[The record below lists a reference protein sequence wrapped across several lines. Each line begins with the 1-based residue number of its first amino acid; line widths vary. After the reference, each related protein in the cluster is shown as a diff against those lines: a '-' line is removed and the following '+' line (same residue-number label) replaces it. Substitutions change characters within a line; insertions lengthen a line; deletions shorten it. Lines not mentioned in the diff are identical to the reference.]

1 MRDIISTYVARG
13 AFVLLALL
21 ASVTLWAQS
30 TFTVS
35 DGWLSTNDHIKFTVH
50 RTNTTTVEQVRYRTE
65 GLSAY
70 PGQHFRE
77 NVGTLT
83 FDYGVADISVEV
95 LVNRS
100 HHAFTY
106 AMGRAYLYQL
116 PDTPRSFR
124 FEVRDMTE
132 HNILDS
138 KVYNIQYGK
147 QYSVDTR
154 KLNREVVDLVR
165 LNSSGDAFESGTS
178 KYYDFYMNLENPN
191 SLTVTDDAIYEQAA
205 LFSLQHYTNQVVGS
219 PEYDGEYIDRTYL
232 EQQMGGKMYATACF
246 TQSEADDG
254 YQYIQ
259 IVVTDNAT
267 ANVGSVSDYTNDPD
281 GDVANPDKSIY
292 KACFELSV
300 SNSAV
305 SGDYKQFF
313 PRRYGAIA
321 RAQEARYFDEI
332 YSQTQVRPN
341 SEFSH
346 PDGVLWKQKFKDN
359 TYKADKS
366 GAVVFPP
373 TKQNLFVLFDADGKN
388 EDTWYVKNL
397 FVRFAIGDE
406 QPPALIDKI
415 RVTTGYYYR
424 GTPTNICV
432 PFNEIVK
439 VSGTPTL
446 STSWGTFTYEAGHG
460 TNVLS
465 FRGTIDAA
473 PGTRLSITGLSGTV
487 TDLAGNPFVLPTSG
501 LNVDNVSVVGTND
514 INDVFTVDSEGNGI
528 IATQEDLKKL
538 AQYVS
543 GGNSTVGKKFVQT
556 ANITLTDTYVTT
568 RIGNAEHPFQGTYD
582 GGGHSISGLF
592 NSMGLFGVINE
603 NSTVKG
609 VVLQSSTI
617 TGSGEAGTGGIV
629 GKNDGGTVEDCY
641 VKETVT
647 VQAGSAGARYLGGIV
662 GYNAGST
669 AIVEGCQ
676 SKASVIDNGQT
687 GCQSFGGVVGYNS
700 GTVKYCFY
708 QGSSVTEGPSV
719 KAGSQAGA
727 LVGENSGGT
736 LNNNFYTPG
745 SLPGGLGGS
754 DISSNNGAQLVYIIT
769 LGQYL
774 GIESQKDA
782 YSTSTIIPYSDG
794 IMSCGGTRYGSAAT
808 TIWLT
813 YSNATSLPTGYEA
826 VMVYTGEDNVE
837 HSVTKNGTKYSFR
850 MPSENVSVSASVAPI
865 SYAIEYDK
873 SSFIYLSSNA
883 NPGSYT
889 IEDADITLVAPT
901 REGWVFEG
909 WYTDKNYENLAQSPQ
924 IPHGSTGTK
933 RFYSKWTASETITIT
948 IPDEARG
955 LLLGE
960 LKYVTTF
967 FNYTLSYRLPA
978 GALAYT
984 VTKEGSDMVFHR
996 IGEDSD
1002 IIPSNNAVVIVSDQ
1016 KEITLTR
1023 YQGAKPKTYGND
1035 LNGYPEPKTVL
1046 ENSGLEHK
1054 MAYVLGVVNGVV
1066 GFYRF
1071 PSGTLPA
1078 GKACLRL
1085 QH

>member
-1 MRDIISTYVARG
+1 MRNPIPAFLARG
-13 AFVLLALL
+13 ALVLLALL

-35 DGWLSTNDHIKFTVH
+35 DGWFSRQDLIKFRVS

-83 FDYGVADISVEV
+83 FEYGVQYIDVEV
-95 LVNRS
+95 LVNESR
-100 HHAFTY
+100 HAFTY
-106 AMGRAYLYQL
+106 NMGRAYLYQL

-138 KVYNIQYGK
+138 KVYSFQYGK

-165 LNSSGDAFESGTS
+165 LNSSGNAFESGTS
-178 KYYDFYMNLENPN
+178 KYFDFYMNLENPN
-191 SLTVTDDAIYEQAA
+191 SLTVTDHAIYEQAA
-205 LFSLQHYTNQVVGS
+205 LFSLQHYTNRVVGD
-219 PEYDGEYIDRTYL
+219 PDYDGEYIDRTYL

-246 TQSEADDG
+246 TQSEEDDG

-259 IVVTDNAT
+259 IVVTDSPT
-267 ANVGSVSDYTNDPD
+267 ANVSSVSDFTNDPD
-281 GDVANPDKSIY
+281 KGVNDPDKSIY
-292 KACFELSV
+292 KACFELSGGT
-300 SNSAV
+300 SAV
-305 SGDYKQFF
+305 TSDYKQYF
-313 PRRYGAIA
+313 PRRYGAG
-321 RAQEARYFDEI
+321 RRDQEAAYFDEI
-332 YSQTQVRPN
+332 YNHTGVRPN

-346 PDGVLWKQKFKDN
+346 PDGILWKQKFKDN

-373 TKQNLFVLFDADGKN
+373 TNQQLFVLFDADGNN

-397 FVRFAIGDE
+397 FVRFAIGDVR
-406 QPPALIDKI
+406 PPALIDNI
-415 RVTTGYYYR
+415 RVTVGYYYR
-424 GTPTNICV
+424 GTPTNLCV

-439 VSGTPTL
+439 VTGTPTL
-446 STSWGTFTYEAGHG
+446 STSWGTFTYEAGNG

-465 FRGTIDAA
+465 FHGTIDAA
-473 PGTRLSITGLSGTV
+473 PGTRLAVTGLSGTV

-514 INDVFTVDSEGNGI
+514 INDVFTVDDEGNGV

-543 GGNSTVGKKFVQT
+543 DGNDIVGKKFVQT
-556 ANITLTDTYVTT
+556 ADITLTDTYITT

-582 GGGHSISGLF
+582 GGGHSVSGLF
-592 NSMGLFGVINE
+592 NIAGLFGVINE

-617 TGSGEAGTGGIV
+617 TGSGEGGTGGIV

-641 VKETVT
+641 VMETVT
-647 VQAGSAGARYLGGIV
+647 VRAGSAGARYLGGIV

-669 AIVEGCQ
+669 AVVEGCR
-676 SKASVIDNGQT
+676 SKASVIDNGKT

-708 QGSSVTEGPSV
+708 QGSSVT
-719 KAGSQAGA
+719 AGSQAGA
-727 LVGENSGGT
+727 LVGEDAGGT

-745 SLPGGLGGS
+745 GLPGGLGGS
-754 DISSNNGAQLVYIIT
+754 DITSKNGAQFAYIIT
-769 LGQYL
+769 LGQYIGL
-774 GIESQKDA
+774 ESQKDA

-794 IMSCGGTRYGSAAT
+794 IMTCGGTCYGCAAT

-813 YSNATSLPTGYEA
+813 YSNTTAPPKGYEA
-826 VMVYTGEDNVE
+826 VMVYTGADNVE
-837 HSVTKNGTKYSFR
+837 HSVTKNYSRYYFR
-850 MPSENVSVSASVAPI
+850 MPSENVSVTTSVAPI
-865 SYAIEYDK
+865 SYAIKYDE
-873 SSFIYLSSNA
+873 SSYITLSSNA

-889 IEDADITLVAPT
+889 VEDADITLVAPT

-955 LLLGE
+955 LLFGE
-960 LKYVTTF
+960 QKYVTTF
-967 FNYTLSYRLPA
+967 YNYTLSYQLSA

-1002 IIPSNNAVVIVSDQ
+1002 IIPSNKAVVIVSDQ

-1023 YQGAKPKTYGND
+1023 FQGTKPTTYGND
-1035 LNGYPEPKTVL
+1035 LNGYAEPKTVSEDGWL
-1046 ENSGLEHK
+1046 DNK
-1054 MAYVLGVVNGVV
+1054 RVYVLGVVNGVV

-1078 GKACLRL
+1078 GKACFFRT
-1085 QH
+1085 QWDAGP